1 MVEPLRRPKRSLL
14 MERIYR
20 LEDLGRAREILG
32 VLVKHGFGQVVSGL
46 PLHRIP
52 GLGRI
57 QDEGHI
63 AENVAAP
70 ERAVRA
76 MEELGPAFVKL
87 GQMLSTRPDLLPVEW
102 VHAFARLQDR
112 VPPFPG
118 AQAHEV
124 ITQQLGAPVEDL
136 FAEFDDVPVASASIA
151 QVHRAVTHSGKE
163 LAIKVQRPGIE
174 TQLRSD
180 LNILYVLA
188 GWLEG
193 QIDLGIYTPQAVVE
207 AFDRALT
214 AEADFN
220 LEAASGEALREALS
234 DTDGVAVP
242 KVVRALTSRRVL
254 TMQWAPG
261 RNLSE
266 IEQTT
271 ADPQRVLDVL
281 IDATFTQL
289 FVHGLFHGDPH
300 PGNLLVDDDSLLTYL
315 DFGLVG
321 RITPAMRDTM
331 VGLFVS
337 VMFKDA
343 DGVARTLYRAGSAEG
358 RVNVRSLS
366 DQVETLL
373 ETYGELAFNQQ
384 DTGRIALEIMDLAR
398 SHGLRLPEEYAVLA
412 RAMATL
418 DGIAR
423 QLVPEFDIWT
433 SVKPYATRLASERL
447 DPEALGGE
455 FLRSTLS
462 AATLLKDLPSQVDQV
477 LLDLERGNFQLTA
490 ATPAVDRLNETIDRL
505 GRALVFGLGVGSFLV
520 SAAILTVG
528 LQFGSEG
535 PLGVGQLASAAAV
548 AFSLLAASGLLW
560 GLIWNLFLAQ
570 RVRAVRWGRFVGL
583 IPGLGRKRQD
593 PPPGD

>member
-1 MVEPLRRPKRSLL
+1 MDRA
-14 MERIYR
+14 YR
-20 LEDLGRAREILG
+20 LEDLARAREILG

-63 AENVAAP
+63 AESVEAP

-87 GQMLSTRPDLLPVEW
+87 GQMLSTRPDLLPAEW
-102 VHAFARLQDR
+102 VNAFARLQDR
-112 VPPFPG
+112 VPPFPA
-118 AQAHEV
+118 AQARAVVRE
-124 ITQQLGAPVEDL
+124 QLGAPVEDL
-136 FAEFDDVPVASASIA
+136 FARFDDTPVASASIA
-151 QVHRAVTHSGKE
+151 QVHRATTFDGAP

-193 QIDLGIYTPQAVVE
+193 QIDLGVYTPQAVVE

-220 LEAASGEALREALS
+220 LEAASGEELRMALA
-234 DTDGVAVP
+234 TVPGVRVP
-242 KVVRALTSRRVL
+242 RVLRALTSRRVL
-254 TMQWAPG
+254 TMEWCDG
-261 RNLSE
+261 RNLGE
-266 IEQTT
+266 IGRTA
-271 ADPQRVLDVL
+271 ADPNRVLDAL
-281 IDATFTQL
+281 IEATFTQL

-300 PGNLLVDDDSLLTYL
+300 PGNLLVDDASTLTYL

-321 RITPAMRDTM
+321 RITPAMRDTLM
-331 VGLFVS
+331 GLFVS
-337 VMFKDA
+337 VMLKDA
-343 DGVARTLYRAGSAEG
+343 EGVARTLTRAGSAEG
-358 RVNVRSLS
+358 RVNLRGLS
-366 DQVETLL
+366 AEIAALL
-373 ETYGELAFNQQ
+373 GRYGEMAFDQQ
-384 DTGRIALEIMDLAR
+384 DTGRIASEILELAR
-398 SHGLRLPEEYAVLA
+398 THGLRLPEEYAVLA
-412 RAMATL
+412 RAMVTL

-423 QLVPEFDIWT
+423 QLVPGFDIWNG
-433 SVKPYATRLASERL
+433 VKPYATRLASERL

-462 AATLLKDLPSQVDQV
+462 AATVLKDLPGQIDQV
-477 LLDLERGNFQLTA
+477 LLDLERGTFQLTA
-490 ATPAVDRLNETIDRL
+490 ATPAVDRLNDTVDRL

-520 SAAILTVG
+520 SAAILTAG
-528 LQFGSEG
+528 LQLGASG
-535 PLGVGQLASAAAV
+535 PLGLGQLVGAAAV
-548 AFSLLAASGLLW
+548 ALSLLAASGLLW
-560 GLIWNLFLAQ
+560 GLVWNLFLAQ

-583 IPGLGRKRQD
+583 VPGLGRRRGDDD
-593 PPPGD
+593 PEPP

>member
-1 MVEPLRRPKRSLL
+1 
-14 MERIYR
+14 MERSYR

-32 VLVKHGFGQVVSGL
+32 VLVKHGFGQFVSGL

-87 GQMLSTRPDLLPVEW
+87 GQMLSTRPDLLPGDW
-102 VHAFARLQDR
+102 VAAFARLQDR
-112 VPPFPG
+112 VPPFP
-118 AQAHEV
+118 AEQAHEV
-124 ITQQLGAPVEDL
+124 IREQLGAPVEDL
-136 FAEFDDVPVASASIA
+136 FASFEDTPVASASIA
-151 QVHRAVTHSGKE
+151 QVHHAVTHDGVD

-193 QIDLGIYTPQAVVE
+193 QLDLGIYTPRAVVE
-207 AFDRALT
+207 AFDRAVT

-220 LEAASGEALREALS
+220 LEAASAEEFRAALS
-234 DTDGVAVP
+234 KVAGVHVP
-242 KVVRALTSRRVL
+242 GIDRALTSRRVL
-254 TMQWAPG
+254 TMDWCPG
-261 RNLSE
+261 RNLSD
-266 IEQTT
+266 IEATT
-271 ADPQRVLDVL
+271 ADPSRVLDAL
-281 IDATFTQL
+281 IEATFTQL

-300 PGNLLVDDDSLLTYL
+300 PGNLLVDDDSVLTYL

-321 RITPAMRDTM
+321 RVTPAMRDTLM
-331 VGLFVS
+331 GLFVS
-337 VMFKDA
+337 VMLKDA
-343 DGVARTLYRAGSAEG
+343 DGVARTLYRAGTADG
-358 RVNVRSLS
+358 RVNLRSLS
-366 DQVETLL
+366 ARIEALL
-373 ETYGELAFNQQ
+373 QQYGELSFDQQ
-384 DTGRIALEIMDLAR
+384 DTGRIATELLELAR
-398 SHGLRLPEEYAVLA
+398 EHGLRLPEEYAVLA

-418 DGIAR
+418 DGVAR
-423 QLVPEFDIWT
+423 QLVPGFDIWNA
-433 SVKPYATRLASERL
+433 VKPYASRLASERL
-447 DPEALGGE
+447 DPEALSGE

-462 AATLLKDLPSQVDQV
+462 AATVLRELPSQLDQV
-477 LLDLERGNFQLTA
+477 LLDLERGAFQLTA
-490 ATPAVDRLNETIDRL
+490 ATPSVDRLNDTIDRL

-528 LQFGSEG
+528 LQFGAAG
-535 PLGVGQLASAAAV
+535 PLGMGQLVSAAAV

-560 GLIWNLFLAQ
+560 GLIWNLFLEK

-583 IPGLGRKRQD
+583 IPGLGGKR
-593 PPPGD
+593 GDSSKPDR